1 MPPSAPVRP
10 APASAALRSCFAA
23 AVVRR
28 LLLVAAVAI
37 AGTAAAHPQDG
48 PHCEIVIEIRDDAV
62 RIRLSPNLVFLDH
75 LLDWDRENPDEIAPS
90 ELWDLRDLLAAR
102 FASSHPVTID
112 GVEVPPQ
119 LGPIEVAAP
128 DPSLVAL
135 FPRSGMRGL
144 RKVQFTLTYPAS
156 SPPQEVGILW
166 ESYPP
171 NELSLLDPPPPLRYL
186 AELFAPGERRLIEFR
201 HDEPMQ
207 TWHAPPPASEASAV
221 PLPEAPPPP
230 REVVVPLASAA
241 ICLLGAILAAT
252 SLRRGL
258 RRGVVP
264 AAASLALAAAA
275 ATAVSSRWRV
285 TIHREAS
292 VLPTAGD
299 AETIFARLHRG
310 LYSAFD
316 RFDEESIYEALDD
329 SVAGP
334 LLPRLHAAIRR
345 SLVLEDEGGAMSRV
359 VRFTPVEVEVESIGL
374 VTPPEAAVGGREATP
389 RVGFTVRTRWQV
401 EGAVFHWG
409 HGHRRVNE
417 YEGRYLVMATD
428 EGWRIAG
435 DTLLSQQRIDGF
447 DEGPESAEGE
457 EVFEL

>member
-1 MPPSAPVRP
+1 M
-10 APASAALRSCFAA
+10 
-23 AVVRR
+23 
-28 LLLVAAVAI
+28 
-37 AGTAAAHPQDG
+37 AAAHPQDG
-48 PHCEIVIEIRDDAV
+48 PHCEIVIEIRDDLV

-75 LLDWDRENPDEIAPS
+75 LLDWSRERPDEIAPS
-90 ELWDLRDLLAAR
+90 ELWTLRDLLSER
-102 FASSHPVTID
+102 FTQSHPVTID
-112 GVEVPPQ
+112 GVVVAPQ

-144 RKVQFTLTYPAS
+144 RKVQFTLTYPAAA
-156 SPPQEVGILW
+156 PPQEVGILW

-171 NELSLLDPPPPLRYL
+171 NELSLLDPPPPLRCI
-186 AELFAPGERRLIEFR
+186 AELFAPGERRMIEFR

-207 TWHAPPPASEASAV
+207 VWHAPPPSSEEVAV
-221 PLPEAPPPP
+221 PLPVAPPPA
-230 REVVVPLASAA
+230 REVEVPLASAA
-241 ICLLGAILAAT
+241 ICLAGAIVAAT

-258 RRGVVP
+258 RRGAVP
-264 AAASLALAAAA
+264 ALASLAIAAAA
-275 ATAVSSRWRV
+275 ASSLSGRWRV
-285 TIHREAS
+285 PIRREAS
-292 VLPTAGD
+292 VLPTPTE
-299 AETIFARLHRG
+299 AETIFASLHRG
-310 LYSAFD
+310 LYAAFD
-316 RFDEESIYEALDD
+316 RFDEESIYDALDD

-345 SLVLEDEGGAMSRV
+345 SLVLEEEGGAMSRV
-359 VRFTPVEVEVESIGL
+359 VRFTPVEVEVESIGW
-374 VTPPEAAVGGREATP
+374 VAPPESSADGDAAS

-428 EGWRIAG
+428 RGWRIAG
-435 DTLLSQQRIDGF
+435 DTLLSQRRIEAF
-447 DEGPESAEGE
+447 DENPDMAEDESG